1 MYTIVI
7 EDLTFKAILG
17 LLEKERNEE
26 QLVVINA
33 KIDYESKENFI
44 DYAKVCDMM
53 QNIVIEG
60 KFKLI
65 EEAADKI
72 VNALKKEFPQMKK
85 LYLNIKKPEILKN
98 ALVGVEILRK
108 F

>member
-1 MYTIVI
+1 MQSIV
-7 EDLTFKAILG
+7 
-17 LLEKERNEE
+17 
-26 QLVVINA
+26 Q
-33 KIDYESKENFI
+33 
-44 DYAKVCDMM
+44 
-53 QNIVIEG
+53 EG
-60 KFKLI
+60 RFKLV

-72 VNALKKEFPQMKK
+72 VTELEKNFPQMKK